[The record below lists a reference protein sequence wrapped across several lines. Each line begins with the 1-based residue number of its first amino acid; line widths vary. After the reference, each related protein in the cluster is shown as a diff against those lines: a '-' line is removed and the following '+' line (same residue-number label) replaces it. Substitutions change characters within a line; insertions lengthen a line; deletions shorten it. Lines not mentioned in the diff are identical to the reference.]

1 VRTQLVKGPSA
12 EPEKAEEDT
21 VKTQAASQNLDTE
34 DAADSRAILRRT
46 RSLIVPALREAVAGL
61 RPDMR
66 RVVGYHLGT
75 HDRHGAPADHD
86 GGKAFRPALVL
97 LACQAVR
104 GDAAQALPAALAV
117 ELAHNASL
125 IHDDIIDG
133 DRTRRGRPAV
143 WSLFGVPTAIL
154 AGDALFF
161 LAVQVLAE
169 SPALAGRGVTVLTAA
184 VQRLIEG
191 EYVDVL
197 MAGRDGTALADTR
210 EMAAAKTASLISAAC
225 ALGAIAGG
233 GTDEQV
239 EALRDVGRH
248 LGEAFQLMDDLQG
261 IWGDPSVTGKP
272 TSDLAAGKKSLPVA
286 FALEGRGGPST
297 ELAAL
302 YASGRTLSLE
312 QLLRVADLVEA
323 AGGRDW
329 ALAEAECHI
338 RRARSLLE
346 DDAYDPEALARL
358 VALGGLIT
366 TMGRRA

>member
-1 VRTQLVKGPSA
+1 M
-12 EPEKAEEDT
+12 
-21 VKTQAASQNLDTE
+21 KTQVTSQSLGNE
-34 DAADSRAILRRT
+34 DPADGRAILART
-46 RSLIVPALREAVAGL
+46 RALITPALREAVAGL
-61 RPDMR
+61 QPDMG

-75 HDRHGAPADHD
+75 HDRHGAPANDD

-104 GDAAQALPAALAV
+104 GDPAQALPAAIAV

-143 WSLFGVPTAIL
+143 WRMFGVPTAIL

-161 LAVQVLAE
+161 LAIQVLAE

-191 EYVDVL
+191 EHADVL
-197 MAGRDGTALADTR
+197 MAGQDGTALADAQ
-210 EMAAAKTASLISAAC
+210 EMAAAKTAALIAASC

-233 GTDEQV
+233 ATDDQV
-239 EALRDVGRH
+239 EGLRGFGRH

-261 IWGDPSVTGKP
+261 IWGNPAVTGKP

-286 FALEGRGGPST
+286 FALAGEGRPSA

-302 YASGRTLSLE
+302 YASDRTLCLE

-323 AGGRDW
+323 AGGRAW
-329 ALAEAECHI
+329 ALAEAERHI
-338 RRARSLLE
+338 RQAQSLLQ
-346 DDAYDPEALARL
+346 DTGYDPDTAARL
-358 VALGGLIT
+358 VALGGLIR
-366 TMGRRA
+366 TMGRRT